1 MSTIQATNLKHNASA
16 SNNIVLDN
24 AGNAT
29 FAGTAAMASSFLRNR
44 IINGDMRID
53 QRNAGAAVT
62 INTLAGG
69 YTIDRWFATGK
80 ASAGVFTVQRL
91 STPVP
96 AGFTNCLG
104 CTVTT
109 SATPGTSDAYVV
121 GQFIEGFNTGDL
133 GWGAAGAQTV
143 TLSFRVYSSLTG
155 TFGGSIANNAANRCY
170 PFSFSIG
177 SANTWTTI
185 SVTIPGDT
193 TGTWLTDNSAGIK
206 LYFDLGSGSSL
217 RGTANAWGSTFYTGV
232 TGGVNVI
239 ATNGATFY
247 VTGVQLEVGTVATP
261 FERRQFGQELA
272 LCQRY
277 FQKSYDLNLALG
289 SIEQIGSVQT
299 SSDSTVFYKNF
310 GPIRLMG
317 PMRVRPSV
325 TAYNPVTGSTINP
338 VRNANAGVNIPLV
351 VYDIGQNFFGAFI
364 DNTSVGPGA
373 LLQFHYSAFAE
384 L

>member
-1 MSTIQATNLKHNASA
+1 MLDAS
-16 SNNIVLDN
+16 
-24 AGNAT
+24 GNAT
-29 FAGTAAMASSFLRNR
+29 FAGTAAMSSSFLRNR
-44 IINGDMRID
+44 ILNGDMRID
-53 QRNAGAAVT
+53 QRNAGASVT

-69 YTIDRWFATGK
+69 YTIDRWFATGR
-80 ASAGVFTVQRL
+80 AAAGVFTVQRL

-133 GWGAAGAQTV
+133 GWGTASAQTV

-155 TFGGSIANNAANRCY
+155 TFGGSVANNAANRCY

-217 RGTANAWGSTFYTGV
+217 RGTAGVWGSTFYTGV
-232 TGGVNVI
+232 TGGTNVI

-247 VTGVQLEVGTVATP
+247 LTGVQLEVGTAATP
-261 FERRQFGQELA
+261 FERRLYGQEFM

-277 FQKSYDLNLALG
+277 Y
-289 SIEQIGSVQT
+289 QT
-299 SSDSTVFYKNF
+299 GHAAVY
-310 GPIRLMG
+310 G
-317 PMRVRPSV
+317 V
-325 TAYNPVTGSTINP
+325 TTGSGSYSPDLIGFTSFNATMRASPTITRSNITDTGGTP
-338 VRNANAGVNIPLV
+338 VLISYVSGIKISFDITSGLV
-351 VYDIGQNFFGAFI
+351 GG
-364 DNTSVGPGA
+364 T
-373 LLQFHYSAFAE
+373 QFDFAAAIE

>member
-1 MSTIQATNLKHNASA
+1 MLDAS
-16 SNNIVLDN
+16 
-24 AGNAT
+24 GNAT
-29 FAGTAAMASSFLRNR
+29 FAGTAAMSSSFLRNR
-44 IINGDMRID
+44 ILNGDMRID
-53 QRNAGAAVT
+53 QRNAGASVT

-69 YTIDRWFATGK
+69 YTIDRWFATGR
-80 ASAGVFTVQRL
+80 AAAGVFTVQRL

-133 GWGAAGAQTV
+133 GWGTASAQTV

-155 TFGGSIANNAANRCY
+155 TFGGSVANNAANRCY

-217 RGTANAWGSTFYTGV
+217 RGTAGVWGSTFYTGV
-232 TGGVNVI
+232 TGGTNVI

-247 VTGVQLEVGTVATP
+247 LTGVQLEVGTAATP

-277 FQKSYDLNLALG
+277 YET
-289 SIEQIGSVQT
+289 I
-299 SSDSTVFYKNF
+299 
-310 GPIRLMG
+310 
-317 PMRVRPSV
+317 
-325 TAYNPVTGSTINP
+325 TGLFLTC
-338 VRNANAGVNIPLV
+338 ANAGLSNSYASAIFYKVQKRATPTITTYSDVNLGGSGGNLTWYPGGAVAVPDVAFNSEGSAVLQRTGISTYNLV
-351 VYDIGQNFFGAFI
+351 VGSL
-364 DNTSVGPGA
+364 TLS
-373 LLQFHYSAFAE
+373 AE